1 MSATSA
7 ATPRPANARLQAMLH
22 APIAPT
28 LARLAWPNIL
38 MMLAQSATGLI
49 ETWFLARLGTPVLAG
64 VALVVPV
71 LMLMQNMSQ
80 GAMGGGI
87 SAAVARTLGAG
98 RQREADQLVL
108 HAVVL
113 NAALGIVF
121 CALLLA
127 FGPQLYRALGADGAT
142 LDAALAYSNVIF
154 GGIVLMWLMNAFASV
169 IRGTGNMLVPG
180 AVICGGAALLV
191 PLSPCLIFGW
201 GPFPALGVAGGGWA
215 LVTYYAAG
223 TLVLGGYC
231 LSGRNAARL
240 TRSRLHLSLM
250 RSILRVGA
258 LATLNPLLTNGLVA
272 LTVALVGAHA
282 GTAAVAGYG
291 IAVRLEYLMIPLAF
305 GLGAPMVAMVGAN
318 IGAGKPERA
327 LRIALTGG
335 AMAFALAEVIG
346 LAAALFPETW
356 LRLFGAQDHMLAAGA
371 AYLRIVGPVYGF
383 FALGFSM
390 YFASQGAGRLK
401 WPLWAGVLRLAIAI
415 GLGGAVLRLT
425 GSLAGF
431 FAVAALAMAVYGLV
445 ILAAV
450 ASGSWFE
457 RGHLR
462 RPGVLSQR

>member
-1 MSATSA
+1 
-7 ATPRPANARLQAMLH
+7 MLH

-127 FGPQLYRALGADGAT
+127 FGPQLYRALGAEGAT

-272 LTVALVGAHA
+272 LTVALVGAYA

-318 IGAGKPERA
+318 IGAGQP
-327 LRIALTGG
+327 
-335 AMAFALAEVIG
+335 
-346 LAAALFPETW
+346 
-356 LRLFGAQDHMLAAGA
+356 
-371 AYLRIVGPVYGF
+371 
-383 FALGFSM
+383 
-390 YFASQGAGRLK
+390 
-401 WPLWAGVLRLAIAI
+401 
-415 GLGGAVLRLT
+415 
-425 GSLAGF
+425 
-431 FAVAALAMAVYGLV
+431 
-445 ILAAV
+445 
-450 ASGSWFE
+450 
-457 RGHLR
+457 
-462 RPGVLSQR
+462 